1 MHIVCFGTAQ
11 SLEAAGFQKPA
22 PENWQAWYTNDG
34 RAAVVINQNAWTGTA
49 QVFAPTATDILN
61 VLPGWL
67 LEKNS
72 EGWKVW
78 RGRVSF
84 RGFKNPAEA
93 AAAAWF
99 YKNKKK

>member
-1 MHIVCFGTAQ
+1 MHIVCFETACD
-11 SLEAAGFQKPA
+11 LNECGFPQPA
-22 PENWQAWYTNDG
+22 PKNGQAWYTHFG
-34 RAAVVINQNAWTGTA
+34 RIGTVTDEKAWTGTA
-49 QVFAPTATDILN
+49 QVFAPTATDIFN